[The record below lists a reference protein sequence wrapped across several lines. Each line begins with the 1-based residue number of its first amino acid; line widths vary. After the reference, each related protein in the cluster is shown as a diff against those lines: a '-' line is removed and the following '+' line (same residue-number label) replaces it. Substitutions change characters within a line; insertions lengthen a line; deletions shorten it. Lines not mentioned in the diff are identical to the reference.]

1 MPTNGKDL
9 GTRFRRSIL
18 DLELQAVIQTGL
30 GYKDFSEIRFNFEV
44 SGSGTGEEA
53 IPEPT
58 TMLIWSVLGGL
69 GLLVWRRRSNQ

>member
-30 GYKDFSEIRFNFEV
+30 GYKDFSEIRFHFEV

-53 IPEPT
+53 IP
-58 TMLIWSVLGGL
+58 
-69 GLLVWRRRSNQ
+69 